1 MCLIFSPVVT
11 SEKFSGGKSSASSSG
26 CSCCGSSTDSGA
38 TMATPPSSNRVSGL
52 STSLVCV
59 LLRLLF
65 PSSRLSHQST
75 LQVESLDVS
84 CLRSALDRSA
94 HVDINASWPLRYPLV
109 LLKGCH
115 CTQDAN
121 SVQHTQSEHEQRVLA
136 LDSSK

>member
-65 PSSRLSHQST
+65 PSSRLSQLT
-75 LQVESLDVS
+75 LQFESLEVS

-121 SVQHTQSEHEQRVLA
+121 SVQHTQSEHELRVLA